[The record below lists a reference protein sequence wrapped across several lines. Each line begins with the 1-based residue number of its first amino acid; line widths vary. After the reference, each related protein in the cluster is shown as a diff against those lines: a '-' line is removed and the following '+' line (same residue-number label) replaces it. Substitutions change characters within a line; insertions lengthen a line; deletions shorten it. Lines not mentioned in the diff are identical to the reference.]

1 MAELH
6 LKQPGFTYRA
16 CEPFTKHHGR
26 IKKFRERSKLKH
38 LCRSEIDKA
47 YFAHQAAYFDSK
59 DSGKITIS
67 SKMFDRQ
74 SL

>member
-1 MAELH
+1 MAEL
-6 LKQPGFTYRA
+6 PGFTYRA

-47 YFAHQAAYFDSK
+47 YFAH
-59 DSGKITIS
+59 
-67 SKMFDRQ
+67 
-74 SL
+74 